1 MACSPVAAVRGRC
14 GVSSADCSGS
24 CEMVPTCGAVAEWA
38 SFSFGSCGAS
48 ATALVRIWTRVAA
61 AGRLVAAAEAG
72 RSACCACV
80 SIDHMALAE
89 VDSASWCACG
99 RIAEA
104 LCARFSDILA
114 GSVGASA
121 N

>member
-1 MACSPVAAVRGRC
+1 MACSPV
-14 GVSSADCSGS
+14 
-24 CEMVPTCGAVAEWA
+24 
-38 SFSFGSCGAS
+38 
-48 ATALVRIWTRVAA
+48 
-61 AGRLVAAAEAG
+61 AAEAG

-104 LCARFSDILA
+104 LCARFSDILVREVVQA
-114 GSVGASA
+114 QSATLVERASA
-121 N
+121 KPTRVSPLPLSPTNQTFLLLAIFSRR